1 MQRYS
6 ILVESRS
13 YLMLPDVCAN
23 SLGLHYNFDILFKK
37 KNDNAFER
45 FSLVILN
52 IILFIERIFYKVVKE
67 VT

>member
-23 SLGLHYNFDILFKK
+23 SLGLHYYFDILFK

-52 IILFIERIFYKVVKE
+52 IILFIGRIFYKVVKE